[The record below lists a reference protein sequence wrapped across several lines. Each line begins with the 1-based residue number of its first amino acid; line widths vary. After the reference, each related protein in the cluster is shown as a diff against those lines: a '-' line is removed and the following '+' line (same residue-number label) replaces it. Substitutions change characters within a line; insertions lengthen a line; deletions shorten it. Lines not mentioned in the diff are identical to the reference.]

1 MTPQSRDWRSLA
13 EQICDE
19 KDSNKMM
26 ALVVELDRLLER
38 EEKTRKRSH

>member
-1 MTPQSRDWRSLA
+1 MTLQPSDWRSVA

-19 KDSNKMM
+19 KDSKKMT

-38 EEKTRKRSH
+38 DEKTRTRSH

>member
-1 MTPQSRDWRSLA
+1 MSPQPGDWRSVA

-38 EEKTRKRSH
+38 EEKARKRSH

>member
-1 MTPQSRDWRSLA
+1 MSPQPGDWRSVA

-38 EEKTRKRSH
+38 EEKARERSH

>member
-1 MTPQSRDWRSLA
+1 MTPQRSGWRSLA

-38 EEKTRKRSH
+38 EEKARKRSH